1 MGKYKKLV
9 GNSAVFAAGN
19 LGSKLISFIMVPLY
33 TYYLTTQEYGTVE
46 LITTTISLLLPMVSF
61 GIGVGVLRYALEKDI
76 DNAIVVS
83 NSIALTLGSLLIG
96 IIITPF
102 LKMIGLFEGSV
113 TLFAF
118 LLLLQILT
126 QVMAQFARG
135 NGQVKVFALNGMIKT
150 FTIGLANICLLM
162 YFHLGLNGYLLSLI
176 IAEIV
181 SLLYLTLTTP
191 YFKLFSF
198 NLINKSFMKEL
209 IYFSLPTIPND
220 VLWWFVNSSSRY
232 FILFL
237 MGISYNGIY
246 AVASK
251 IPSLISMMQS
261 VFSQAWQIS
270 LVDERESKNR
280 EAFHETTFKYY
291 AFLLFFCASSVMVVL
306 KFFIRHFVA
315 DAYYI
320 SWTVTPLL
328 LLSSI
333 YSAFIGF
340 YGQFYIAEKKTR
352 GLMNTSIVSG
362 VISIILNYVC
372 ISLFG
377 LIGVGIAAMVSL
389 FVGWLIRIYDTRKFI
404 KFSVNVKTLVSYHI
418 VIFMQIVLIFL
429 FDNFKLIVLEFLI
442 WLIFLFVNKD
452 LIISFFK
459 TIIRKEK

>member
-96 IIITPF
+96 III
-102 LKMIGLFEGSV
+102 
-113 TLFAF
+113 FAF
-118 LLLLQILT
+118 LLLLRILT

-232 FILFL
+232 L
-237 MGISYNGIY
+237 
-246 AVASK
+246 
-251 IPSLISMMQS
+251 
-261 VFSQAWQIS
+261 
-270 LVDERESKNR
+270 
-280 EAFHETTFKYY
+280 
-291 AFLLFFCASSVMVVL
+291 C
-306 KFFIRHFVA
+306 
-315 DAYYI
+315 
-320 SWTVTPLL
+320 
-328 LLSSI
+328 
-333 YSAFIGF
+333 
-340 YGQFYIAEKKTR
+340 
-352 GLMNTSIVSG
+352 SG
-362 VISIILNYVC
+362 
-372 ISLFG
+372 
-377 LIGVGIAAMVSL
+377 
-389 FVGWLIRIYDTRKFI
+389 K
-404 KFSVNVKTLVSYHI
+404 
-418 VIFMQIVLIFL
+418 
-429 FDNFKLIVLEFLI
+429 
-442 WLIFLFVNKD
+442 
-452 LIISFFK
+452 
-459 TIIRKEK
+459 